1 MKSQRVNIFN
11 IRQLLEAGI
20 LESHLRS
27 TKWKPCTDVCTVKLP
42 TTLPILGFHW
52 VQEGKPQGPMQ
63 WLIGP
68 TGMPP
73 SITELQTNYY
83 LPSEMYILLHIVV
96 VCQTIRLMQ
105 EKLRKTYL
113 QYQM

>member
-1 MKSQRVNIFN
+1 
-11 IRQLLEAGI
+11 
-20 LESHLRS
+20 
-27 TKWKPCTDVCTVKLP
+27 
-42 TTLPILGFHW
+42 
-52 VQEGKPQGPMQ
+52 MQ

-83 LPSEMYILLHIVV
+83 LPSEMYILLHILV